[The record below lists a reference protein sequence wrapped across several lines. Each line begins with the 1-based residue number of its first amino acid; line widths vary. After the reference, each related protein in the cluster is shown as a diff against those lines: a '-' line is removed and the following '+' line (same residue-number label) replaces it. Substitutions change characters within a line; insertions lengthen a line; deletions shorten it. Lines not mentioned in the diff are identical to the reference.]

1 MRARSRA
8 SALLAALA
16 IAATAVT
23 GCGSDD
29 GDDGGGASADTTAE
43 TTASGGATAMT
54 ATVGMEGV
62 SFVPDTIKVAA
73 GGTVKFDNTS
83 TITHNVTFED
93 EKSGTL
99 EVGDDYERKFSE
111 SGTFNYLCTFH
122 AGMKGIV
129 TVE

>member
-16 IAATAVT
+16 IAATAVA

-29 GDDGGGASADTTAE
+29 GDDGGGTTAE
-43 TTASGGATAMT
+43 TTASGGAAPMS

-83 TITHNVTFED
+83 TITHNVTFD
-93 EKSGTL
+93 DAKSGTL
-99 EVGDDYERKFSE
+99 EVGDDYERTFSDA
-111 SGTFNYLCTFH
+111 GTFSYLCTFH
-122 AGMKGIV
+122 AGMKGTV